1 MAAHQK
7 PVGVDAVGRASD
19 KRTQVFSGLNLQ
31 GSDVLRLD
39 DQDAV
44 NLVGQNLVEHADD
57 ERIAFDN
64 LIEIGKQLCAGQS
77 AMAGED
83 AVCAFA
89 ADRETCPVQM
99 SDRDLQNGIAGAVVD
114 RQRDVDGRNLDI
126 AHDAGAAD
134 VQQTL
139 ILRLLLLGQEKA
151 VFPRQQRP
159 VIILRRRQQLVIGVL
174 VQRLHVLRVI
184 RHSLRGVAGVPVVA
198 DGRIQ
203 KQGHACKQHE
213 DQRNRGQMFFHLQAS
228 P

>member
-1 MAAHQK
+1 MRDAQSEDSGGCVRVICLVIVCPLVSGQQQNEQQRQQHRQRHDGRDEQRLDLDAVGDEPDGRFLLLGFNAVAAHQK

-99 SDRDLQNGIAGAVVD
+99 SDRDLQNGIA
-114 RQRDVDGRNLDI
+114 
-126 AHDAGAAD
+126 
-134 VQQTL
+134 
-139 ILRLLLLGQEKA
+139 
-151 VFPRQQRP
+151 
-159 VIILRRRQQLVIGVL
+159 
-174 VQRLHVLRVI
+174 
-184 RHSLRGVAGVPVVA
+184 VPW
-198 DGRIQ
+198 
-203 KQGHACKQHE
+203 
-213 DQRNRGQMFFHLQAS
+213 
-228 P
+228 